1 MRNKSLLRLLV
12 IDQDQRSAERLVA
25 LLAAYYNQVHLGFL
39 DDKEELLKVLR
50 QPWDVLIF
58 GQGYDLSFA
67 EVAAIVEERRLDLP
81 IIGLMSNE
89 LAATGRNDDGL
100 PAVIDGPLVSAL
112 WAEKETQVVMA
123 ICLQHAN
130 LGSRRQLAALQQSLA
145 DSERRANILIKNCK
159 TAVAYLDQGIHVFAN
174 NAYLAL
180 FGFDNLTDIVGMP
193 IVDLIAGADSV
204 QSFKQFLRQFDKGSR
219 EQVEF
224 SFESLRLDGTTFVV
238 NLQLAITTLDAEAVT
253 QIIIQPNIVNS
264 TDSENS
270 ENSKST
276 AALTQQ
282 LDGAEYQDNLT
293 GLSNRYGFEAY
304 FATFYERA
312 LAEKTSASLLY
323 IYLDNSDKICHSLGL
338 QGLDATVKQVGY
350 LLNSLITEGYV
361 SRFSDAAFMILVA
374 GLSKQALIELAEGIR
389 LAISELLIEVDTH
402 TTASIGVVKMAVNAT
417 SAVNTAEP
425 KVFIERAIAAINSI
439 KIATNNQGDAYHVY
453 DANEHANSDA
463 AALAELLANAI
474 SQNHFELL
482 FQPIYDVEA
491 DCSDFFEVY
500 LQLPLADADNS
511 ILSAEHFMSAA
522 KTYQLADK
530 IDRWL
535 LINAC
540 KQLNQMRKSHPAAQ
554 LLVPLSSASLVD
566 KNLSNIACQLIKA
579 IGGTAGALTL
589 QFREQD
595 VAKHLTIAKVQ
606 FTKLSQIGCSV
617 AMYDFS
623 ASAKSMEMADFIQ
636 PNMLRMTSD
645 WTEDKDNSN
654 PLQAMTALIR
664 QAKALNIQVLIPH
677 IEEAA
682 LMSQAWSTGA
692 RYLQGCYLEE
702 PSNSMQL
709 STEK

>member
-12 IDQDQRSAERLVA
+12 IDQDQHFSEHLVA
-25 LLAAYYNQVHLGFL
+25 LLAAYYDQVHLGL
-39 DDKEELLKVLR
+39 LEDKEELLTALS
-50 QPWDVLIF
+50 QQWDVLIF
-58 GQGYDLSFA
+58 GQGYVSFA
-67 EVAAIVEERRLDLP
+67 DVTAMVEERRLDLP
-81 IIGLMSNE
+81 IIRLMTNE
-89 LAATGRNDDGL
+89 LAVIGRNDDGL
-100 PAVIDGPLVSAL
+100 PAVIDGMLVSAL
-112 WAEKETQVVMA
+112 WAEKDTQVVMA

-130 LGSRRQLAALQQSLA
+130 LGSRRQLTALQQSLA

-159 TAVAYLDQGIHVFAN
+159 TAVAYLDQGIHIFAN

-180 FGFDNLTDIVGMP
+180 FGFDSLTDIVGLP
-193 IVDLIAGADSV
+193 IVDLIVGTDSA
-204 QSFKQFLRQFDKGSR
+204 QGFKQFLRQFDKGSR

-224 SFESLRLDGTTFVV
+224 SFESLRPDGTTFVV

-253 QIIIQPNIVNS
+253 QIIIQPNSADN
-264 TDSENS
+264 

-276 AALTQQ
+276 ALLTQQ
-282 LDGAEYQDNLT
+282 LDGAEHQDNLT
-293 GLSNRYGFEAY
+293 GLSNRYGSEVY

-312 LAEKTSASLLY
+312 LAEKISASLLY
-323 IYLDNSDKICHSLGL
+323 IYLDNSDQIFHSLGL
-338 QGLDATVKQVGY
+338 QGLEVTVKQVGC

-361 SRFSDAAFMILVA
+361 SRFSDAAFMVLVA

-389 LAISELLIEVDTH
+389 LAISELLIEVDTRTTH

-425 KVFIERAIAAINSI
+425 KVLIERAIAAINSI
-439 KIATNNQGDAYHVY
+439 KIATNNQGDAYHIY

-482 FQPIYDVEA
+482 FQPIYDVET

-522 KTYQLADK
+522 KTYQFADK

-540 KQLNQMRKSHPAAQ
+540 KQLKQMRKSHPAAR
-554 LLVPLSSASLVD
+554 LLISLSSASLVD

-579 IGGTAGALTL
+579 MGGTAGALTL

-595 VAKHLTIAKVQ
+595 VAKHLTTAKVQ
-606 FTKLSQIGCSV
+606 FAKLSPIGCSV
-617 AMYDFS
+617 AIYDFS
-623 ASAKSMEMADFIQ
+623 ASAKSMEIADFIQ
-636 PNMLRMTSD
+636 PDMLRMTGD
-645 WTEDKDNSN
+645 WAENTDNSN

-702 PSNSMQL
+702 PSNTMQL

>member
-1 MRNKSLLRLLV
+1 MRNKDLLKLLV
-12 IDQDQRSAERLVA
+12 IDKDQHFAEHLVA
-25 LLAAYYNQVHLGFL
+25 LLAAYYDQVHLGL
-39 DDKEELLKVLR
+39 LEDKEELLTALS
-50 QPWDVLIF
+50 QQWDVLIF
-58 GQGYDLSFA
+58 GQGYVSFA
-67 EVAAIVEERRLDLP
+67 DVTAMVEERRLDLP
-81 IIGLMSNE
+81 IIRLMTNE
-89 LAATGRNDDGL
+89 LAVIGRNDDGL
-100 PAVIDGPLVSAL
+100 PAVIDGTLVSAL
-112 WAEKETQVVMA
+112 WAEKDTQVVMA

-130 LGSRRQLAALQQSLA
+130 LGSRRQLTALQQSLA

-159 TAVAYLDQGIHVFAN
+159 TAVAYLDQGIHIFAN

-180 FGFDNLTDIVGMP
+180 FGFDSLTDIVGLP
-193 IVDLIAGADSV
+193 IVDLIVGADSA
-204 QSFKQFLRQFDKGSR
+204 QGFKQFLRQFDKGSR

-224 SFESLRLDGTTFVV
+224 SFESLRPDGTTFVV

-253 QIIIQPNIVNS
+253 QIIIQPNSADN
-264 TDSENS
+264 

-276 AALTQQ
+276 ALLTQQ
-282 LDGAEYQDNLT
+282 LDGAEHQDNLT
-293 GLSNRYGFEAY
+293 GLSNRYGFEVY

-312 LAEKTSASLLY
+312 LAEKISASLLY
-323 IYLDNSDKICHSLGL
+323 IYLDNSDQICHSLGL
-338 QGLDATVKQVGY
+338 QGLEATVKQVGC

-361 SRFSDAAFMILVA
+361 SRFSDAAFMVLVA

-389 LAISELLIEVDTH
+389 LAISELLIEVDTRTTH

-425 KVFIERAIAAINSI
+425 KVLIERAIAAINSI
-439 KIATNNQGDAYHVY
+439 KIATNNQGDAYHIY

-482 FQPIYDVEA
+482 FQPIYDVET

-522 KTYQLADK
+522 KTYQFADK

-540 KQLNQMRKSHPAAQ
+540 KQLNQMRKSHPAAR
-554 LLVPLSSASLVD
+554 LLISLSSASLVD

-579 IGGTAGALTL
+579 MGGTAGALTL

-595 VAKHLTIAKVQ
+595 VAKHLTTAKVQ
-606 FTKLSQIGCSV
+606 FAKLSPIGCSV
-617 AMYDFS
+617 AIYDFS
-623 ASAKSMEMADFIQ
+623 ASAKSMEIADFIQ
-636 PNMLRMTSD
+636 PDMLRMTGD
-645 WTEDKDNSN
+645 WAENTDNSN

-702 PSNSMQL
+702 PSNTMQL